1 MKLIRKSS
9 LTKTLITATAIGSLA
24 LLVNLGANAE
34 IYKWTDAKGVVH
46 YTANKPTQK
55 KIKTENIEVKIRN
68 AAGKYK
74 KSTNETAT
82 KSSEKSK
89 NSDDDGDGNKEK
101 TKMAGPDAAL
111 ISYCKTQRSNL
122 SGLQKN
128 FRNVWQD
135 TDGKKKVLNQEQ
147 RRLKIDLLQKQ
158 IAKDCAE
165 V

>member
-1 MKLIRKSS
+1 MKLIIKNS
-9 LTKTLITATAIGSLA
+9 LTKKLITATAIGSLA

-55 KIKTENIEVKIRN
+55 KVKTENIEVKIRN
-68 AAGKYK
+68 AAGKYN
-74 KSTNETAT
+74 KSTNKTTT
-82 KSSEKSK
+82 KSSRSS
-89 NSDDDGDGNKEK
+89 SDDDKEK

-122 SGLQKN
+122 SGLQEN
-128 FRNVWQD
+128 FRNIWQGA
-135 TDGKKKVLNQEQ
+135 DGKKKRLNQEQ
-147 RRLKIDLLQKQ
+147 RKLKIDLLQKQ
-158 IAKDCAE
+158 IAEDCAE

>member
-1 MKLIRKSS
+1 MKLIIKNS
-9 LTKTLITATAIGSLA
+9 LTKKIITVAAIGSLA
-24 LLVNLGANAE
+24 LLVNIGANAE

-74 KSTNETAT
+74 KNANGTAKKSPARST
-82 KSSEKSK
+82 SSDE
-89 NSDDDGDGNKEK
+89 GDKEK

-111 ISYCKTQRSNL
+111 VSYCKTQRSNL
-122 SGLQKN
+122 TGLQEN
-128 FRNVWQD
+128 FRNIWQGA
-135 TDGKKKVLNQEQ
+135 DGKKKKLNQEE
-147 RRLKIDLLQKQ
+147 RKLKIDLLQKQ
-158 IAKDCAE
+158 ITEDCSE

>member
-1 MKLIRKSS
+1 MKLIIKNS
-9 LTKTLITATAIGSLA
+9 LTKKIITATAISSLA

-46 YTANKPTQK
+46 YTANKPMQK

-74 KSTNETAT
+74 KSANKTT
-82 KSSEKSK
+82 KSSTNTR
-89 NSDDDGDGNKEK
+89 NSNNGDDEK

-128 FRNVWQD
+128 FRNIWQGA
-135 TDGKKKVLNQEQ
+135 DGKKKRLNQEE
-147 RRLKIDLLQKQ
+147 RKLKIDLLQKQ

>member
-1 MKLIRKSS
+1 MKLIIKNS
-9 LTKTLITATAIGSLA
+9 LTKKIISATAISSLA
-24 LLVNLGANAE
+24 FLVNLGANAE

-46 YTANKPTQK
+46 YTANKPMQK

-74 KSTNETAT
+74 KSANKTIT
-82 KSSEKSK
+82 KSSTNTRSSNNGDEK
-89 NSDDDGDGNKEK
+89 K

-111 ISYCKTQRSNL
+111 ISYCKSQRSNL

-128 FRNVWQD
+128 FRNIWQGA
-135 TDGKKKVLNQEQ
+135 DGKKKRLNQEE
-147 RRLKIDLLQKQ
+147 RKLKIDLLQKQ
-158 IAKDCAE
+158 ISKDCSE